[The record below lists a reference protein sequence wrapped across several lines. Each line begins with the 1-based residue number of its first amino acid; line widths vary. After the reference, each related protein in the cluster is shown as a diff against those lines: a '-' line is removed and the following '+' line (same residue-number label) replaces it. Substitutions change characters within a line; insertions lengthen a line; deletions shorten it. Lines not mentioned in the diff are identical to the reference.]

1 MLEVGEF
8 WLARLQGNAEESLVQ
23 ARRAVELGPNLA
35 PTHHNLAI
43 ALDFAGRRAEALD
56 EARIAVRI
64 DPRNPEIT
72 SSLAKLEA
80 GDRDQQQR
88 SRMERGLA
96 LLDQEHDA
104 SAAVEVFRSMLAL
117 EPGHYGATYQL
128 ARALEAA
135 GRKDEAAPVWERMLG
150 MARQAADSATE
161 KLVQEHL
168 PH

>member
-1 MLEVGEF
+1 
-8 WLARLQGNAEESLVQ
+8 
-23 ARRAVELGPNLA
+23 
-35 PTHHNLAI
+35 
-43 ALDFAGRRAEALD
+43 
-56 EARIAVRI
+56 
-64 DPRNPEIT
+64 
-72 SSLAKLEA
+72 
-80 GDRDQQQR
+80 
-88 SRMERGLA
+88 
-96 LLDQEHDA
+96 
-104 SAAVEVFRSMLAL
+104 MLAL